1 MADDDTNRLKRYALD
16 EKALVRATFS
26 GQAPGHVVPWTR
38 VTVRPI
44 LLKGKRHEQFSY
56 YDAHKCITKNFTGAR
71 FTEEMNHLL
80 EMGFKNIVIDTS
92 NGTIQVQI
100 TSKGKFLVHERAP
113 SGQTIMPD
121 LSHDRQKNLL
131 LPADNSAPFLQEL
144 GITTMDGRVKADMQ
158 RKFRQ
163 INHFLEIVDQA
174 VKKIGGLNGE
184 GEHMLSAVDCGCGNA
199 YLTFATYHYFN
210 NILGKPMAIKGIDV
224 QEELLTRNAER
235 SRHLGWANLTFEAT
249 KIIDFQPAGPPDVVL
264 ALHACDT
271 ATDEALAQAIRWQSK
286 MVFCAPCCH
295 HDLQQQLQGHQAP
308 SPYEPVLRHGVL
320 SERLGDILT
329 DALRALILRI
339 VGYQTEVI
347 QFISTEH
354 TAKNLMIRATRSVK
368 PGDPKFVREY
378 RALTDLWH
386 ATPYLEQL
394 LGADFA
400 SLVRSCTHG

>member
-1 MADDDTNRLKRYALD
+1 MADDDKHLLKRYALD
-16 EKALVRATFS
+16 EKALLRATFS

-38 VTVRPI
+38 VTVRPV

-56 YDAHKCITKNFTGAR
+56 YDAHRCITKNATGSR

-100 TSKGKFLVHERAP
+100 TNKGKAHVHEHAP
-113 SGQTIMPD
+113 SGQPVMPD
-121 LSHDRQKNLL
+121 LSHDRQKDLL
-131 LPADNSAPFLQEL
+131 LPADNSAPFLHEL
-144 GITTMDGRVKADMQ
+144 GVTTSDGRVKAEMQ

-163 INHFLEIVDQA
+163 LNHFLEIVDQA
-174 VKKIGGLNGE
+174 VKKIGGLNGAE
-184 GEHMLSAVDCGCGNA
+184 GRMLSAVDCGCGNA

-210 NILGKPMAIKGIDV
+210 HILEKPMAVIGIDV
-224 QEELLTRNAER
+224 QNDLLTRNAER

-295 HDLQQQLQGHQAP
+295 HHLQQQLQAHQAP

-339 VGYQTEVI
+339 MGYQTEVI
-347 QFISTEH
+347 QFVSTEH

-368 PGDPKFVREY
+368 QGDPRFVREY

-386 ATPYLEQL
+386 VTPYLAQL
-394 LGADFA
+394 LGEDLTALA
-400 SLVRSCTHG
+400 R

>member
-1 MADDDTNRLKRYALD
+1 MADDDKNRLKRYAFD
-16 EKALVRATFS
+16 ETALLRATFS

-38 VTVRPI
+38 VTVRPV
-44 LLKGKRHEQFSY
+44 LLKGKRHVQLSY
-56 YDAHKCITKNFTGAR
+56 YDAHKCISKNVTGAG
-71 FTEEMNHLL
+71 FTEEMTHLL
-80 EMGFKNIVIDTS
+80 EMGFKNIVVDTS
-92 NGTIQVQI
+92 NGAIQVQI
-100 TSKGKFLVHERAP
+100 TSKGKVHVHERAP
-113 SGQTIMPD
+113 SGQLIMPD

-131 LPADNSAPFLQEL
+131 LPAGNSAPFLHEL
-144 GITTMDGRVKADMQ
+144 DITTSDGRVKADMQ

-174 VKKIGGLNGE
+174 VKKIGGLNGA
-184 GEHMLSAVDCGCGNA
+184 GAHMLSTVDCGCGNA

-210 NILGKPMAIKGIDV
+210 HILEKPMAVKGIDV
-224 QEELLTRNAER
+224 QEELLTRDAER

-271 ATDEALAQAIRWQSK
+271 ATDEALAQAIRWQST

-295 HDLQQQLQGHQAP
+295 HHLQQQLQGHQAP

-339 VGYQTEVI
+339 MGYQTEVI

-354 TAKNLMIRATRSVK
+354 TAKNLMIRAIKSVK

-386 ATPYLEQL
+386 VTPYLAQL
-394 LGADFA
+394 LGEDFA
-400 SLVRSCTHG
+400 ALVTSCTHG

>member
-1 MADDDTNRLKRYALD
+1 MADDDKHLLKHYALD
-16 EKALVRATFS
+16 ETALLRATFS

-38 VTVRPI
+38 VTVRPV

-56 YDAHKCITKNFTGAR
+56 YDAHKCITKNATGTR

-100 TSKGKFLVHERAP
+100 TNKGKAHVHERAP
-113 SGQTIMPD
+113 SGQPVIPD
-121 LSHDRQKNLL
+121 LSHDRQKDLL
-131 LPADNSAPFLQEL
+131 LPADNSAPFLHEL
-144 GITTMDGRVKADMQ
+144 GVTTSDGRVKAEMQ

-163 INHFLEIVDQA
+163 LNHFLEIVDQA
-174 VKKIGGLNGE
+174 VKKIGGLKGAE
-184 GEHMLSAVDCGCGNA
+184 GRMLSAVDCGCGNA

-210 NILGKPMAIKGIDV
+210 HILEKPMAVIGIDV
-224 QEELLTRNAER
+224 QNDLLTRNAER
-235 SRHLGWANLTFEAT
+235 SRHLGWANLTFETT
-249 KIIDFQPAGPPDVVL
+249 KIIDFQPAGPPDAVL

-295 HDLQQQLQGHQAP
+295 HHLQQQLQGHQAP

-320 SERLGDILT
+320 SERLGDLLT

-339 VGYQTEVI
+339 MGYQTEVI

-368 PGDPKFVREY
+368 PGDPRFVCEY
-378 RALTDLWH
+378 RALTDLWQV
-386 ATPYLEQL
+386 TPYLAQL
-394 LGADFA
+394 LGEDFA
-400 SLVRSCTHG
+400 ALVR